1 MYISFQKLS
10 IHFPIFLNKAPKET
24 SKWVEMLLVQ
34 FQFSKKYSTLL
45 SFHNYE
51 IDQNL
56 LIIISEFIEYWT
68 NSYIFI
74 LCLSNLKTL
83 FLASNKWTSNIQSNR
98 AITRFFKLLWSEFEH
113 WFFKTSNGVE
123 HVHLLISA
131 LKLPLFDFEQ
141 SKSNFEHSLTKN

>member
-56 LIIISEFIEYWT
+56 LIIISEFIKYWT

-98 AITRFFKLLWSEFEH
+98 AITRFIKLLIEQNLNIGFSNIEWSWTCSSFDNCTQTPFVWLRTIE
-113 WFFKTSNGVE
+113 
-123 HVHLLISA
+123 I
-131 LKLPLFDFEQ
+131 KLR
-141 SKSNFEHSLTKN
+141 T